1 MDIVVHNNQ
10 NPLLFM
16 MQFEATLTLTNIAS
30 NISDHTHVVI
40 DHGVVLISV
49 QLLSSFNN
57 DVHEQVFTKP

>member
-1 MDIVVHNNQ
+1 
-10 NPLLFM
+10 M